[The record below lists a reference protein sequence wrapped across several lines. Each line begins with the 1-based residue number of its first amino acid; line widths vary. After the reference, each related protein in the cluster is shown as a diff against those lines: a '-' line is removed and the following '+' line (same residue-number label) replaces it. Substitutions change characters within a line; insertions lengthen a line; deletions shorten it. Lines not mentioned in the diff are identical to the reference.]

1 MLKYST
7 YHSIHS
13 RTDESTNNNL
23 GETIHIIMK
32 KNKQRLIR
40 LILIA
45 SILLLSLTGFMT
57 VFADAGQEVAYEK
70 IVVEPGDTL
79 WAIGTEHKPE
89 GMDIRDYVNQIQHIN
104 GLSSSHIQTG
114 QLLNLPYFD

>member
-32 KNKQRLIR
+32 KNKHRIIR

-114 QLLNLPYFD
+114 QLLKLPYFD

>member
-7 YHSIHS
+7 YNSIHS
-13 RTDESTNNNL
+13 RTDEMTNNNL

-32 KNKQRLIR
+32 KNKQRIIR
-40 LILIA
+40 LLLIA

-57 VFADAGQEVAYEK
+57 VFADAGQETAYEK
-70 IVVEPGDTL
+70 VVVEPGDTL
-79 WAIGTEHKPE
+79 WAIGSEHKPE

-104 GLSSSHIQTG
+104 GLSSSDIQAG

>member
-7 YHSIHS
+7 YNSIHS
-13 RTDESTNNNL
+13 RTDEMTNNNL

-32 KNKQRLIR
+32 KNKQRIIR

-57 VFADAGQEVAYEK
+57 VFADAGQETAYEK
-70 IVVEPGDTL
+70 VVVEPGDTL
-79 WAIGTEHKPE
+79 WAIGSEYKPE

-104 GLSSSHIQTG
+104 GLSSSDIQVG